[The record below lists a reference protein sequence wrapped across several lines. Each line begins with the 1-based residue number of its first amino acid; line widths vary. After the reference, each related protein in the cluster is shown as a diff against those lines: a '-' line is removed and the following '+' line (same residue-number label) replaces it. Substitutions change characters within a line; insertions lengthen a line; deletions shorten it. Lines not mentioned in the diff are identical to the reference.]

1 VCQRKRRRS
10 QNYLIIMEEEEES
23 RRALYRKIWASP
35 IDLFLHLT
43 TMKMKVYNNAE
54 RLDDLESRED

>member
-1 VCQRKRRRS
+1 
-10 QNYLIIMEEEEES
+10 MEEEEES

-43 TMKMKVYNNAE
+43 TMKMKVYNNAK